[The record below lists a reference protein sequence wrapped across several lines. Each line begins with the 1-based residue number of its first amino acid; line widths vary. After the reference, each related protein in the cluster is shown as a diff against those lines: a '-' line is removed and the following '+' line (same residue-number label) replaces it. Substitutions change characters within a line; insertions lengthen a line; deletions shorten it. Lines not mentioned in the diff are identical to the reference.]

1 MGHHLPAV
9 IIRPNRRHVIDMSAN
24 SDRYLS
30 WKKRLN
36 QIVEDLDNLI
46 EQTGLKGH
54 PNEGPTGSLKVLN
67 EACRTSIA
75 GVIEAIE
82 HHQGLNLDF
91 FDDFHRNISSSTTD
105 TISTMTESLNSLM
118 VKVNDIHDLKTTL
131 EEVSYSIKNIS
142 LLMKIKTTKMGK
154 SEFDHVVKGLES
166 LAGQIKENTEG
177 INLSALEASE
187 NITVTCEEIEE
198 RLARFNRL
206 FKPSREQVDE
216 LQELVHDMVTSSL
229 KQCKRMKTLV
239 DRNGQLIESIE
250 GAITRQ
256 AKFQGQLSEIRQALG
271 GAISSLTAETNAA
284 AAEEDMLRSIA
295 DILTRQLDQFGIW
308 EHDLE
313 TIERGIMDDFST
325 LWDAVVEQSA
335 EGQVLTETAS
345 VLKGKMGTFEKE
357 FDSVLSAS
365 TFSEQKTR
373 ELQEAIAG
381 INDNI
386 NNVSRQVSHIEI
398 GRNDL
403 EALTYNAVFKAA
415 KVGMQGKVM
424 ESITSEIT
432 GLSREMHSK
441 VSKKEAVIKSIVA
454 SSKEF
459 KGSLSEQLSRQL
471 DFSNEMNLKIREQ
484 CQKFYEDIDA
494 VSAVLDKTLQLQEV
508 LKQTSVGDFQGQDL
522 SGWLQ
527 KAQMGLADILGEMR

>member
-1 MGHHLPAV
+1 
-9 IIRPNRRHVIDMSAN
+9 MSAN
-24 SDRYLS
+24 SDRYIS

-36 QIVEDLDNLI
+36 QIVEDLDNLV
-46 EQTGLKGH
+46 EQTGSNGH
-54 PNEGPTGSLKVLN
+54 QNTGPTGNLKVFN
-67 EACRTSIA
+67 EEYLTGIA
-75 GVIEAIE
+75 DVIEAIE
-82 HHQGLNLDF
+82 QNQGLNLDSF
-91 FDDFHRNISSSTTD
+91 GDSHGRLSSSTTD
-105 TISTMTESLNSLM
+105 TLSTITESLKSLM
-118 VKVNDIHDLKTTL
+118 VKVNEIHDLKTTL
-131 EEVSYSIKNIS
+131 EEVSYSIKNVS

-154 SEFDHVVKGLES
+154 SEFGHVVKGLES
-166 LAGQIKENTEG
+166 LARQIKENTEG

-216 LQELVHDMVTSSL
+216 LQELVPDMVTSSL
-229 KQCKRMKTLV
+229 KRCKRMKTLA

-250 GAITRQ
+250 NAIGRQ
-256 AKFQGQLSEIRQALG
+256 AEFQSRLGEIRQALG
-271 GAISSLTAETNAA
+271 GAISLLTTEMNA

-295 DILTRQLDQFGIW
+295 DILTGQLDQFGIW

-313 TIERGIMDDFST
+313 TIERAISDDFST
-325 LWDAVVEQSA
+325 LLDAVAEQCG
-335 EGQVLTETAS
+335 EGHVLAETAS
-345 VLKGKMGTFEKE
+345 VLKGKMNAFEKE

-365 TFSEQKTR
+365 TFSKQKTG

-381 INDNI
+381 INDNVS
-386 NNVSRQVSHIEI
+386 NVSRQVSHIEI

-454 SSKEF
+454 SSKAF
-459 KGSLSEQLSRQL
+459 KGSLSEQLSHQL
-471 DFSNEMNLKIREQ
+471 EFSSELNLKIREK

-494 VSAVLDKTLQLQEV
+494 VSAVQDKTLQLQEV
-508 LKQTSVGDFQGQDL
+508 LKQVSTGDFQGQDL

>member
-1 MGHHLPAV
+1 
-9 IIRPNRRHVIDMSAN
+9 MSAN
-24 SDRYLS
+24 SDRHLS

-36 QIVEDLDNLI
+36 QIVEDLDSLV
-46 EQTGLKGH
+46 EQTGSNGH
-54 PNEGPTGSLKVLN
+54 QNAGPTGSLKVFN
-67 EACRTSIA
+67 EECRTSIA
-75 GVIEAIE
+75 DVIDAIE
-82 HHQGLNLDF
+82 QHQGLNLDA
-91 FDDFHRNISSSTTD
+91 FDDSHRRLSSSTTD
-105 TISTMTESLNSLM
+105 TLSTMTESLNSLM

-187 NITVTCEEIEE
+187 NITDTCEEIEE

-206 FKPSREQVDE
+206 FKPSREQVDD
-216 LQELVHDMVTSSL
+216 LQELVHDMVTGSL
-229 KQCKRMKTLV
+229 KQCKQMKTLA

-250 GAITRQ
+250 GAIVRQ
-256 AKFQGQLSEIRQALG
+256 AEFQGQLNEIRQALSG
-271 GAISSLTAETNAA
+271 VISSLTAETND

-313 TIERGIMDDFST
+313 TIERGIMGDFST
-325 LWDAVVEQSA
+325 LRDTVVEQSA
-335 EGQVLTETAS
+335 AGQVLTETAS
-345 VLKGKMGTFEKE
+345 VLKGKMVAFEKE

-365 TFSEQKTR
+365 TFSKQKTH

-381 INDNI
+381 INDNVS
-386 NNVSRQVSHIEI
+386 NVSRQVSHIEI

-424 ESITSEIT
+424 ESITNEIT

-459 KGSLSEQLSRQL
+459 KGSLSEQLSHHL
-471 DFSNEMNLKIREQ
+471 DFSTEMNLKIREQ

-494 VSAVLDKTLQLQEV
+494 VTAVLDKTLQLQEF
-508 LKQTSVGDFQGQDL
+508 LKQASAGDFQGQDL